1 MALATL
7 TCDKAAG
14 FGVIAPAPQARIS
27 FAGDAAYATNGSA
40 GFAAKV
46 ATALEAAS
54 LKPGTLTSAAILA
67 VISLDCGGYKAE
79 YINSTDKLKVYYVD
93 NNNASDGPQ
102 IEVPNATDLSAVTF
116 NVLVLFVG

>member
-1 MALATL
+1 MALSTL

-14 FGVIAPAPQARIS
+14 FGVIAPTPQARIS

-46 ATALEAAS
+46 ATALEAAG
-54 LKPGTLTSAAILA
+54 LKPGTLTSAQILA
-67 VISLDCGGYKAE
+67 VVSLECGGYKAE
-79 YINSTDKLKVYYVD
+79 YIHSTDKLKVYYGNYD
-93 NNNASDGPQ
+93 ASDGPQ